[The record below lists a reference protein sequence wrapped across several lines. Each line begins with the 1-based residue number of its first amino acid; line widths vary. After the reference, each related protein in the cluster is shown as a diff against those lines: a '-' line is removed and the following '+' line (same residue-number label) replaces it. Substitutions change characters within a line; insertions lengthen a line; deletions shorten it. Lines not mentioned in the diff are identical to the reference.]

1 MPATNRF
8 AELQA
13 QTQANKTSAM
23 KSQAA
28 SAQAKRLRGTASTMP
43 APVAPKVQPNQ
54 YASSIFGAVKGL
66 MGKKAT
72 VEEALAPKTA
82 PARNTR
88 GW

>member
-1 MPATNRF
+1 MPQNNRL

-13 QTQANKTSAM
+13 QTQANKASAM

-28 SAQAKRLRGTASTMP
+28 AAQASRLKAKATTMP

-54 YASSIFGAVKGL
+54 YASSIFGAFKGL

-72 VEEALAPKTA
+72 VEKALTPKTA